1 MKNPITLI
9 SIVFLFFSVSCNKDS
24 VTLAV
29 DSKGTVQQSGFT
41 TYQYGTHVLR
51 DSNGKITYALKSETL
66 DLNKYIGKSISKI
79 YGNKI
84 KGYPVDGGP
93 EYINVTAIH

>member
-1 MKNPITLI
+1 LK
-9 SIVFLFFSVSCNKDS
+9 
-24 VTLAV
+24 
-29 DSKGTVQQSGFT
+29 
-41 TYQYGTHVLR
+41 

-84 KGYPVDGGP
+84 KGYPVEGGP
-93 EYINVTAIH
+93 EYINVTAVQ